1 MTALKR
7 LPAVLFAA
15 ALSAVTTSAFAAGRI
30 VIDDTGV
37 FPESLSSDAAGHVY
51 IGSSTKGLV
60 YRAMPGAD
68 KAVAFIP
75 AGTSNMRN
83 VFGVLADERSKTLW
97 ICSTDDD
104 KTRNDTSLMAFSL
117 PDGKFK
123 ARYPFP
129 GGGMCNDIA
138 IAPDGAA
145 FVADTVRGR
154 ILKLAPGAASLTE
167 FASGPDLK
175 SVDGLVFTRDGKF
188 YVNTYSTSRLLRVDA
203 NAGNVTITPLTTSR
217 PLKNP
222 DGMRLAP
229 NGDILMAEGEG
240 RLDRVVIQGDHAAI
254 TVLNEGLHV
263 PVAVT
268 VVGNTAWELESKF
281 NYRREPL
288 KGQDPG
294 VFAAHAV
301 PLQ

>member
-1 MTALKR
+1 MAAFRTV
-7 LPAVLFAA
+7 PVMLFAC
-15 ALSAVTTSAFAAGRI
+15 ALAAVTTPTFAADRI

-37 FPESLSSDAAGHVY
+37 FPESLSSDAAGNVY
-51 IGSSTKGLV
+51 IGSLAKGGI
-60 YRAMPGAD
+60 YKAAAGQD
-68 KAVAFIP
+68 KATSFIP
-75 AGTSNMRN
+75 AGAGGMHS
-83 VFGVLADERSKTLW
+83 VLGVLADGRTLW
-97 ICSTDDD
+97 VCSTDDPAHV
-104 KTRNDTSLMAFSL
+104 DTSIMAFDL
-117 PDGKFK
+117 PSGKFRAK
-123 ARYPFP
+123 YPFP
-129 GGGMCNDIA
+129 GGGVCNDIT

-145 FVADTVRGR
+145 MVADTAGSR
-154 ILKLAPGAASLTE
+154 ILRLARGAKELTE

-175 SVDGLVFTRDGKF
+175 SIDGLVFTHDGKL
-188 YVNTYSTSRLLRVDA
+188 YVNTYSSSRLLRVEGSG
-203 NAGNVTITPLTTSR
+203 GNVKITEITTSQ

-229 NGDILMAEGEG
+229 NGDILLAEGQG
-240 RLDRVVIQGDHAAI
+240 HLDRVVLDGGKATI
-254 TVLNEGLHV
+254 TVLNQGLNV

-294 VFAAHAV
+294 QFAAYAV

>member
-1 MTALKR
+1 MIAFR
-7 LPAVLFAA
+7 NVPVLLFVLTLA
-15 ALSAVTTSAFAAGRI
+15 AVTTPAFAADRI

-37 FPESLSSDAAGHVY
+37 FPESLSSDAAGNVY
-51 IGSSTKGLV
+51 IGSLAKGGV
-60 YRAMPGAD
+60 YKAGAGED
-68 KAVAFIP
+68 KAIAFIP
-75 AGTSNMRN
+75 AGTEGMHS
-83 VFGVLADERSKTLW
+83 VLGVLAAGRTLW
-97 ICSTDDD
+97 VCSTDDPAHV
-104 KTRNDTSLMAFSL
+104 DTSVMAFDL
-117 PDGKFK
+117 PSGNFRAK
-123 ARYPFP
+123 YPFP
-129 GGGMCNDIA
+129 GGGVCNDIA

-145 FVADTVRGR
+145 MIADTSGSR
-154 ILKLAPGAASLTE
+154 ILRLAPGARELTE

-175 SVDGLVFTRDGKF
+175 SIDGLVFTRDGKL
-188 YVNTYSTSRLLRVDA
+188 YVNTYSSSRLLRVEGSGA
-203 NAGNVTITPLTTSR
+203 NVKVTEIATSQ

-229 NGDILMAEGEG
+229 NGDILLAEGQG
-240 RLDRVVIQGDHAAI
+240 RLDRIVLDGDKATI
-254 TVLNEGLHV
+254 TVLNQGLNV

-301 PLQ
+301 PLR

>member
-1 MTALKR
+1 MIAN
-7 LPAVLFAA
+7 LPVMLFACTLA
-15 ALSAVTTSAFAAGRI
+15 VVTTPAFAADRI

-37 FPESLSSDAAGHVY
+37 FPESLSSDAAGNVY
-51 IGSSTKGLV
+51 IGSLAKGGI
-60 YRAMPGAD
+60 YKAAAGQD
-68 KAVAFIP
+68 KASSFIP
-75 AGTSNMRN
+75 AGTGGMHS
-83 VFGVLADERSKTLW
+83 VLGVLADNASHTLW
-97 ICSTDDD
+97 VCSTDDPAHV
-104 KTRNDTSLMAFSL
+104 DTSVMAFDL
-117 PDGKFK
+117 PSGKIRAK
-123 ARYPFP
+123 YPFP
-129 GGGMCNDIA
+129 GGGVCNDIA

-145 FVADTVRGR
+145 MIADTSGSR
-154 ILKLAPGAASLTE
+154 ILRLAPGARELTE

-175 SVDGLVFTRDGKF
+175 SIDGLVFTRDGKL
-188 YVNTYSTSRLLRVDA
+188 YVNTYSSSRLLRVEGSGA
-203 NAGNVTITPLTTSR
+203 NVKVTEIATSQ

-229 NGDILMAEGEG
+229 NGYILLAEGQG
-240 RLDRVVIQGDHAAI
+240 HLDRIVLDGDKATV
-254 TVLNEGLHV
+254 TVLNQGLNV

-294 VFAAHAV
+294 VFAAYAV